1 MPSIKLNELSV
12 DKAKNTAL
20 SEGYVFKD
28 LLFPIENRVSYSDQL
43 EKHHEI
49 HDVQGLYDLQC
60 IQNSIANC
68 LITSPGEKILNPTF
82 GINLRQ
88 FLFSP
93 IDDFQSTKIRDI
105 ITSRLPKMEPRIQ
118 LQNVQIIPYVDQQQY
133 EIVIDYDVE
142 SLDMY
147 GATQRAILNNN
158 GYTITT
164 E

>member
-1 MPSIKLNELSV
+1 MQQYGKMAYKIDDATDGQESGKFQAWV
-12 DKAKNTAL
+12 AT
-20 SEGYVFKD
+20 
-28 LLFPIENRVSYSDQL
+28 
-43 EKHHEI
+43 
-49 HDVQGLYDLQC
+49 HDG
-60 IQNSIANC
+60 
-68 LITSPGEKILNPTF
+68 
-82 GINLRQ
+82 NLRQ

-118 LQNVQIIPYVDQQQY
+118 LQNVQIIPYADQQQY

-158 GYTITT
+158 GYAITT